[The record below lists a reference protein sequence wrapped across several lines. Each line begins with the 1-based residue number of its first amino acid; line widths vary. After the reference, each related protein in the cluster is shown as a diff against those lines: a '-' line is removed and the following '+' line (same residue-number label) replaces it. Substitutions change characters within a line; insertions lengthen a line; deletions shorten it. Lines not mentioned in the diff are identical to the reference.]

1 LEDRIFAY
9 LNENPGAR
17 RLLDE
22 AVAADPKLAGNRM
35 AQMYFAYTKLGLAN
49 KWVARYP
56 VARLN

>member
-1 LEDRIFAY
+1 
-9 LNENPGAR
+9 
-17 RLLDE
+17 LDE